1 MSCPA
6 GEALPQH
13 PRPRPRRWGR
23 GRGAARRGPAL
34 GDPGRGPRAAP
45 ATPPPCCVHSFARG
59 WWAPEPR
66 GSGRRA
72 RRSGAAPRPCAPR
85 PAPAPAPLPGRQG
98 PGAGGGGAEPGLRA
112 RLLRPGPP
120 DAAAGPSAPRAPRRR
135 RRRRLLL
142 SPPPRPPPSPD
153 REPRAR
159 DLGSVL
165 RGGGLRRPRH
175 GAPGPRLVA
184 AVCGRRAGRLRPRG
198 PCQQEPELQRSPPDL
213 RGQGLQPERRA
224 PGGDLG

>member
-1 MSCPA
+1 MSRPA

-23 GRGAARRGPAL
+23 GRGAARRGPPS
-34 GDPGRGPRAAP
+34 GTPDAA
-45 ATPPPCCVHSFARG
+45 
-59 WWAPEPR
+59 
-66 GSGRRA
+66 RA
-72 RRSGAAPRPCAPR
+72 RPPQPLLPAACTASREAGGPPSPAGAGGGPDAPAAPRPCAPR

-120 DAAAGPSAPRAPRRR
+120 DAAAGPSAPRAPR